1 MRRLVILGSTG
12 SIGTQTIDVIEGDP
26 EIQVTGL
33 AVYGSIE
40 QLKAQ
45 VEKLHPEAVCIYDES
60 KAVAFR
66 ATDSR

>member
-40 QLKAQ
+40 QLKPQ
-45 VEKLHPEAVCIYDES
+45 VEKLHPEEIG
-60 KAVAFR
+60 R
-66 ATDSR
+66 ASCRERV